1 MHQMNKAVQCAE
13 KLSVKR
19 KVRVAGLLTHFKLGG
34 MILEM
39 RAAATD
45 NLRRSS

>member
-1 MHQMNKAVQCAE
+1 MNKLIQCID

-19 KVRVAGLLTHFKLGG
+19 KARMAGLLTHFKLGG